1 MPNIKLS
8 HLGNKC
14 STSYLLFEYLIR
26 VSRRFMIAQQTIKT
40 SRHFCVHCLNKK
52 YGNNR
57 KSHTK
62 RWIAQNS
69 SIHTHMHTSHTNSQ
83 TLLIG
88 SSLFYITKLNYHCEW
103 FAHSCFN
110 IAGLERVSIEE
121 ALTFCLVVSLM
132 YRSNFPFS
140 SLYRDHTS

>member
-26 VSRRFMIAQQTIKT
+26 VLWRLMIAQQTIKT

-57 KSHTK
+57 KSHTT

-69 SIHTHMHTSHTNSQ
+69 SIHTHMHKSNTNSQ

-88 SSLFYITKLNYHCEW
+88 SSLFYYKTKLPLWMIHPFMVYCNKAE
-103 FAHSCFN
+103 
-110 IAGLERVSIEE
+110 IERDILL
-121 ALTFCLVVSLM
+121 ASLM

-140 SLYRDHTS
+140 SIYRDLKCTS